1 MGGSGNQRCFPRNN
15 HGLAAMRHTLPTLF
29 GYLISRRLPLCGLPA
44 ASVAINAAFPREG
57 SPALVQSGAAPGA
70 VPSVSAEWHA
80 LFDLL
85 RLQFGCIPERRLS
98 HRRRLVWS
106 EKSCLCLGWS
116 DLRGRRTLC
125 VIIRNGIDPTADG
138 IAPHHPGVIWLEHVG
153 HCSHVVH
160 SRIEPQIITVWIEDD
175 RHSIMDGRGHSIRSR
190 GQDRARLDPLLIRV
204 FPAIP

>member
-1 MGGSGNQRCFPRNN
+1 MGGSGNQRCFLRNKN
-15 HGLAAMRHTLPTLF
+15 GLAAVRHTLPTLF

-44 ASVAINAAFPREG
+44 ASVAINAAFRG
-57 SPALVQSGAAPGA
+57 RALRLWCSLARRL
-70 VPSVSAEWHA
+70 A
-80 LFDLL
+80 LFHLFLL
-85 RLQFGCIPERRLS
+85 SGMLCSTCCVCSSVAFPSDGSHTRRL
-98 HRRRLVWS
+98 LVWS